1 MFNSNKVV
9 VSSSA
14 SFAIDN
20 SMFVVDGSYE
30 QGYDFDQ
37 DVFFMLGLEFSKDYC
52 FVGMSNGV
60 DANKPQKVGTRG
72 FQVFAPKLRT
82 AGLRTTNR
90 ISDSMRHGVSSIC
103 EGDTDGDCA
112 SLI

>member
-1 MFNSNKVV
+1 MFNTTTVI

-30 QGYDFDQ
+30 EGYVFDQ
-37 DVFFMLGLEFSKDYC
+37 DVFFMLGLELSKDYC
-52 FVGMSNGV
+52 FVGMSNGIE
-60 DANKPQKVGTRG
+60 ANKPQKMGTRG

-82 AGLRTTNR
+82 AGLRATR
-90 ISDSMRHGVSSIC
+90 PCASSIC
-103 EGDTDGDCA
+103 EGDTDGDPI